1 MPPFNLPLPPCPPLP
16 LQASAHAAFV
26 ALIASVDAA
35 ASLDRPSRRAFGK
48 ALTTFVVDMRGAV
61 NVR

>member
-1 MPPFNLPLPPCPPLP
+1 M
-16 LQASAHAAFV
+16 QASAHAAFV
-26 ALIASVDAA
+26 ALIASVEAA
-35 ASLDRPSRRAFGK
+35 ANLDRPSRRAFGK